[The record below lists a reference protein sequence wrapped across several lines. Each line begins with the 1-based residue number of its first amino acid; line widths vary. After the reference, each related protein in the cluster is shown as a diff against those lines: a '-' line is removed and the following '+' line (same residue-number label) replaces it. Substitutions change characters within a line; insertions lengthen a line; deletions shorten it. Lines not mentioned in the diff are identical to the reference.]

1 MHEFEI
7 EEGLHKILVK
17 LFKKDK
23 KRYDIIFK
31 KIQEIAT
38 SSSIEHYKNLKFP
51 LNEFKRVHIDGSF
64 VLIFKYD
71 KTQDKII
78 FYDLDHHDKIYLK
91 KF

>member
-17 LFKKDK
+17 LFQKDK

-38 SSSIEHYKNLKFP
+38 SNSIEYYKNLKFP

>member
-17 LFKKDK
+17 LFQKDK

-38 SSSIEHYKNLKFP
+38 SNSIEYYKNLKI
-51 LNEFKRVHIDGSF
+51 NR
-64 VLIFKYD
+64 
-71 KTQDKII
+71 
-78 FYDLDHHDKIYLK
+78 K
-91 KF
+91 KVY